1 MCAYIYATKQVGKT
15 NESTCPHKNVR
26 EGSKRKETKMSLFFF
41 QYLYG
46 FTIHLD
52 IIDAEMV
59 YIKFT
64 KM

>member
-1 MCAYIYATKQVGKT
+1 MKALAQI
-15 NESTCPHKNVR
+15 KNVR
-26 EGSKRKETKMSLFFF
+26 EGSKRKETKMSLFCFF

-52 IIDAEMV
+52 IIDVEMV